1 MRAIG
6 FYDFGKPEYV
16 LQVVEVAE
24 PHAGPLQVR
33 IRTVAADIK
42 ISETFLP
49 TGEFL
54 DFLGPEFPGPD
65 HPVVAGWDLAGIV
78 DEVGSGAEARFAV
91 GDSVIAS
98 INGNTGRGAQAEYVV
113 ADIVSVVAAP
123 AGITFVE
130 AGSFLTNAITARA
143 MIDAL
148 RLSPGETLAVS
159 GGAGTVGGFVI
170 ELAKADGYR
179 VVADAKDGDH
189 EFIQR
194 AGADVVVPRSDDFA
208 REILKANGHV
218 DGLIDAANIGDTL
231 LAAVDEGRTAVSAR
245 MQTGEG
251 ERGVHWIPV
260 FVGDYNTRT
269 DMLEVLRDQA
279 QSGLLTLRVADIY
292 LPQQAREAYRRLQS
306 GGFRGRLVFA
316 F

>member
-6 FYDFGKPEYV
+6 FYDFGRPEYV
-16 LQVVEVAE
+16 LQLVDIPE

-33 IRTVAADIK
+33 IRTVATDIK
-42 ISETFLP
+42 ISDTFLP
-49 TGEFL
+49 TGIFL
-54 DFLGPEFPGPD
+54 DFLGPEFPGADRPI
-65 HPVVAGWDLAGIV
+65 VAGWDLAGVV
-78 DEVGSGAEARFAV
+78 DEVGPGAEDRFAV
-91 GDSVIAS
+91 GDPVIAS
-98 INGNTGRGAQAEYVV
+98 INGYTGSGAHAEYVV

-123 AGITFVE
+123 TGITFVE
-130 AGSFLTNAITARA
+130 AGSFLTNALAART

-148 RLSPGETLAVS
+148 KLAPGETLAVS
-159 GGAGTVGGFVI
+159 GGSGAVGGFVI

-179 VVADAKDGDH
+179 VVADAKDSDR

-194 AGADVVVPRSDDFA
+194 TGADVVVPRTDDFA

-218 DGLIDAANIGDTL
+218 DGLIDAANIGDSL
-231 LAAVDEGRTAVSAR
+231 LAAVDEGRAAVSAR
-245 MQTGEG
+245 MQTGTG
-251 ERGVHWIPV
+251 ERGVYWIPV

-269 DMLEVLRDQA
+269 DLLEELRDQA
-279 QSGLLTLRVADIY
+279 RSGVLTLRVAEIY
-292 LPQQAREAYRRLQS
+292 LPRQAREAYRRLQS